1 MYTKTKFIQDAS
13 ILGTLF
19 DGYLLATGESF
30 HNDSPINKYIE
41 VKYFNAMGGS
51 QEEIKTIKPNQIFT
65 NYNPLTK
72 AKVLTN
78 I

>member
-1 MYTKTKFIQDAS
+1 MITKTKFLKDVG
-13 ILGTLF
+13 ILDTLF

-30 HNDSPINKYIE
+30 HNDSPTNKYVEI
-41 VKYFNAMGGS
+41 KYFNAMGGS
-51 QEEIKTIKPNQIFT
+51 QEEIKVIKPNEIFT

>member
-1 MYTKTKFIQDAS
+1 MYTKTNFLKDANV
-13 ILGTLF
+13 LGTLF

-30 HNDSPINKYIE
+30 HNDSPTNKYVEI
-41 VKYFNAMGGS
+41 KYFNAMGCS
-51 QEEIKTIKPNQIFT
+51 QEEIKVIKPNQIFT

>member
-1 MYTKTKFIQDAS
+1 MITKKQFIQKCS
-13 ILGTLF
+13 VLNTLF

-30 HNDSPINKYIE
+30 HNDSPINKYIK
-41 VKYFNAMGGS
+41 VKYINAMGCS
-51 QEEIKTIKPNQIFT
+51 QEEIKTIKPNEIFT

>member
-1 MYTKTKFIQDAS
+1 MYTKTNFLKDANV
-13 ILGTLF
+13 LNTLF

-41 VKYFNAMGGS
+41 VGGKI
-51 QEEIKTIKPNQIFT
+51 EIIRPDAIFT
-65 NYNPLTK
+65 NYNPRLK

>member
-1 MYTKTKFIQDAS
+1 MITKTKFLKDVG

-19 DGYLLATGESF
+19 DGYLLQVGESF
-30 HNDSPINKYIE
+30 HNDSPNNKYIE
-41 VKYFNAMGGS
+41 IRYFNAMGCS
-51 QEEIKTIKPNQIFT
+51 QEEIKTIKPNEIFT